1 PSISMTS
8 SLDIRSL
15 DRCWGVAPAPKRA
28 KPRNSDTSGLRRKAN
43 AANRG
48 LAPRACRWRPVSS
61 RLRSASGF
69 RCGDERVQR
78 PEMALQ
84 CVAPGLGQGVPG
96 HRLAVD
102 EIAAQAD
109 IPFVLEAPQLGAEVA
124 VGQFQLLL
132 EAREADLAVAG
143 EQHRDREAHAVFEDR
158 VESVEGLHGH
168 CRGPA
173 RKVAK
178 PLHASEIA
186 MTMPAIVHRYGGWN
200 RSRAT

>member
-1 PSISMTS
+1 MVLGRVSRIVPSISMTS

-15 DRCWGVAPAPKRA
+15 DRCWGVVSAPKRA

-48 LAPRACRWRPVSS
+48 PAPRACRWRPVSS
-61 RLRSASGF
+61 RLRCASRF
-69 RCGDERVQR
+69 RGGDERVQR

-132 EAREADLAVAG
+132 EARKADLAMAG
-143 EQHRDREAHAVFEDR
+143 EQHRDRKAHARSEEHTSELQSRENLV
-158 VESVEGLHGH
+158 
-168 CRGPA
+168 CRLLLEKKK
-173 RKVAK
+173 RK
-178 PLHASEIA
+178 
-186 MTMPAIVHRYGGWN
+186 
-200 RSRAT
+200 